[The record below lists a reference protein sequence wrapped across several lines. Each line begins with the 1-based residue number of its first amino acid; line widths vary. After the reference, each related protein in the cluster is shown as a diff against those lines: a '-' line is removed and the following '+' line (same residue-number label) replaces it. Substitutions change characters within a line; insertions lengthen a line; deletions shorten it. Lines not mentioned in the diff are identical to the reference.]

1 MNGNP
6 DKGTGFVI
14 QRVPGGGQKTSC
26 GLPGRITAPESRRT
40 SRRRSSTGVSG
51 NTGLGLFLIREKL
64 SITGI
69 TIQENGTPGESAGFG
84 MYRPGRSIRVH
95 P

>member
-1 MNGNP
+1 METRTGEP
-6 DKGTGFVI
+6 DLSSKEFREGVK
-14 QRVPGGGQKTSC
+14 RTSC

-51 NTGLGLFLIREKL
+51 NTGLGLFLIREIL

-69 TIQENGTPGESAGFG
+69 TIQENGTPGEGAGFG
-84 MYRPGRSIRVH
+84 MDRPGRSIRVH